1 MIEAKDNLKINNH
14 MRNKTFW
21 IPVAIAAAMLIA
33 FVLISIGLK
42 VWTSLE
48 VASQL
53 FAALAGAAVVAVLTL
68 ILLHGQSEM
77 EGNMER
83 NSKVF
88 EEKLKIYKDF
98 YSQLCKIVEDG
109 KISKEE
115 ELQLEF
121 QVATLAIHTS
131 DEHIKDISLHL
142 KSIILRLKEGKNPVL
157 LKKLFEIG
165 QAFREELY
173 PEQSENIEQPC
184 KVGHHEK
191 ETDTNK
197 QECEEDNEA
206 DDYPTKLND
215 YLLEAVTN
223 FESITVSKNEIDL
236 YKRALYIKDLIGN
249 VGAKKWIYN
258 HTTLVC
264 EYFTEKN
271 DKGQYRPT
279 KKRIAMD
286 LTPVDD
292 KLVLNIF
299 TREYDEQATKD
310 LIQGIWKKPIENRPP
325 LQPFRHVLEVFN
337 QSDSDEDIARTIRER
352 MAKVKEYRDNNN

>member
-1 MIEAKDNLKINNH
+1 

-21 IPVAIAAAMLIA
+21 LLIAIATTMLIV

-131 DEHIKDISLHL
+131 SGHIKDISLHL

-173 PEQSENIEQPC
+173 PEQYEKAKQPSTED
-184 KVGHHEK
+184 HHEE

-197 QECEEDNEA
+197 QGEEDNEA
-206 DDYPTKLND
+206 DNYPTRLND
-215 YLLEAVTN
+215 YLLDAVAN
-223 FESITVSKNEIDL
+223 FESITVSKNEVDL

-258 HTTLVC
+258 HTTLVL
-264 EYFTEKN
+264 EYFVDRDAQGN
-271 DKGQYRPT
+271 FHQT
-279 KKRIAMD
+279 KRRIAMD
-286 LTPVDD
+286 LTPIDD
-292 KLVLNIF
+292 KFVFNIF
-299 TREYDEQATKD
+299 TREYKEQATLKVV
-310 LIQGIWKKPIENRPP
+310 QGLDETQIKTNTHLE
-325 LQPFRHVLEVFN
+325 QYRHVLEVFD
-337 QSDSDEDIARTIRER
+337 QTEHDEEIAKKICAILE
-352 MAKVKEYRDNNN
+352 KVKNCREKISKEQR